1 MSEDRTNKDPLLGGL
16 DGMRAGQHW
25 AGEPD
30 SLKHTEGQQASA
42 ESDTAAADPAEKTEK
57 NAESF
62 SAKEHTAAPG
72 TAGKDAEAFS
82 GKEIQTAELEAQ
94 KIAQELR
101 REAIKTGNTQ
111 KETEVPH
118 AEPVKSQKKRSR
130 KEEQQPSGGWLKE
143 ILEWVKIIVSA
154 ALIAFVL
161 NTFIIA
167 NSEVPSGSMEN
178 TIMTG
183 DRVIGSRLSYHF
195 GDPKRGDIAIFRFPD
210 NESIY
215 YVKRIIGLPGETVD
229 IIDGK
234 VYIDGSDTPLDEP
247 YIREPMIPEA
257 PMHFEVPEGCYFMMG
272 DNRNYSMDAR
282 RWENT
287 YVKRDKIIAKVLFRY
302 FPKPGMLK

>member
-1 MSEDRTNKDPLLGGL
+1 MSEDRINKDPLLGGL
-16 DGMRAGQHW
+16 DGMRARQTWEGAPEKMNAGGDGQ
-25 AGEPD
+25 AASETEPVPED
-30 SLKHTEGQQASA
+30 SAQA
-42 ESDTAAADPAEKTEK
+42 P
-57 NAESF
+57 
-62 SAKEHTAAPG
+62 
-72 TAGKDAEAFS
+72 EAFS
-82 GKEIQTAELEAQ
+82 AEEVQTAEEEARR
-94 KIAQELR
+94 IAQELH
-101 REAIKTGNTQ
+101 REAVKTGNTE
-111 KETEVPH
+111 KEIEVPRT
-118 AEPVKSQKKRSR
+118 ESSERRKKKAHEEDE
-130 KEEQQPSGGWLKE
+130 KEKKQGGLGKE
-143 ILEWVKIIVSA
+143 IFEWVKIIVSA

-195 GDPKRGDIAIFRFPD
+195 EDPKRGDIAIFRFPD
-210 NESIY
+210 NEKIY

-229 IIDGK
+229 IVDGK
-234 VYIDGSDTPLDEP
+234 VYINGSGEPLDEP
-247 YIREPMIPEA
+247 YIREPMIPEE
-257 PMHFEVPEGCYFMMG
+257 PMHFEVPENCYFMMG

>member
-25 AGEPD
+25 EGEPERV
-30 SLKHTEGQQASA
+30 KHPEEPKPDQDA
-42 ESDTAAADPAEKTEK
+42 
-57 NAESF
+57 F
-62 SAKEHTAAPG
+62 SAKEV
-72 TAGKDAEAFS
+72 
-82 GKEIQTAELEAQ
+82 QTAEEEAR
-94 KIAQELR
+94 KIAQELH
-101 REAIKTGNTQ
+101 REAVKSGSTE

-118 AEPVKSQKKRSR
+118 AEPEEHEQKKSR
-130 KEEQQPSGGWLKE
+130 KKEEQSGGWAKE
-143 ILEWVKIIVSA
+143 LFEWVKIVVSA

-195 GDPKRGDIAIFRFPD
+195 EDPKRGDIAIFRFPD
-210 NESIY
+210 NEKIY

-247 YIREPMIPEA
+247 YIREPMIPEE
-257 PMHFEVPEGCYFMMG
+257 PMHFEVPENCYFMMG

-287 YVKRDKIIAKVLFRY
+287 YVKREKIIAKVLFRY
-302 FPKPGMLK
+302 FPKPGVLK

>member
-16 DGMRAGQHW
+16 DGMRAGQTW
-25 AGEPD
+25 EGAPEKMNAGGDGQAASETEPVPED
-30 SLKHTEGQQASA
+30 SAQA
-42 ESDTAAADPAEKTEK
+42 P
-57 NAESF
+57 
-62 SAKEHTAAPG
+62 
-72 TAGKDAEAFS
+72 EAFS
-82 GKEIQTAELEAQ
+82 AEEVQTAEEEARR
-94 KIAQELR
+94 IAQELH
-101 REAIKTGNTQ
+101 REAVKTGNTE
-111 KETEVPH
+111 KEIEVPRT
-118 AEPVKSQKKRSR
+118 ESSERRKKIAHEEDE
-130 KEEQQPSGGWLKE
+130 KEKKQGGLGKE
-143 ILEWVKIIVSA
+143 IFEWVKIIVSA

-183 DRVIGSRLSYHF
+183 DRVIGSRLSYRF
-195 GDPKRGDIAIFRFPD
+195 EDPKRGDIAIFRFPD
-210 NESIY
+210 NEKIY

-229 IIDGK
+229 IVDGK
-234 VYIDGSDTPLDEP
+234 VYINGSDEPLDEP

-257 PMHFEVPEGCYFMMG
+257 PMHFEVPENSYFMMG

>member
-1 MSEDRTNKDPLLGGL
+1 MSEDRINKDPLLGGL
-16 DGMRAGQHW
+16 DGMRARQTWEGAPEKMNAGGDGQ
-25 AGEPD
+25 AASETEPVPED
-30 SLKHTEGQQASA
+30 SAQA
-42 ESDTAAADPAEKTEK
+42 P
-57 NAESF
+57 
-62 SAKEHTAAPG
+62 
-72 TAGKDAEAFS
+72 EAFS
-82 GKEIQTAELEAQ
+82 AEEVQTAEEEARR
-94 KIAQELR
+94 IAQELH
-101 REAIKTGNTQ
+101 REAVKTGNTE
-111 KETEVPH
+111 KEIEVPRT
-118 AEPVKSQKKRSR
+118 ESSERRKKKAHEEDE
-130 KEEQQPSGGWLKE
+130 KEKKQGGLGKE
-143 ILEWVKIIVSA
+143 IFEWVKIIVSA

-287 YVKRDKIIAKVLFRY
+287 YVKREKIIAKVLFRY
-302 FPKPGMLK
+302 FPKPGILK

>member
-30 SLKHTEGQQASA
+30 RLKQAENGQALA
-42 ESDTAAADPAEKTEK
+42 ENDTTAADPAEAAEK

-62 SAKEHTAAPG
+62 SAKENTAASGAAG
-72 TAGKDAEAFS
+72 TDTEAFS
-82 GKEIQTAELEAQ
+82 EKEIQTAELEAQ

-101 REAIKTGNTQ
+101 REAIKTGNTE

-118 AEPVKSQKKRSR
+118 MEPVKSQKKNSR
-130 KEEQQPSGGWLKE
+130 KQEKQPGGWKKE
-143 ILEWVKIIVSA
+143 LLEWVKIIVSA

-195 GDPKRGDIAIFRFPD
+195 SDPKRGDIAIFRFPD
-210 NESIY
+210 DESIY

-287 YVKRDKIIAKVLFRY
+287 YVKREKIIAKVLFRY
-302 FPKPGMLK
+302 FPKPGVLK

>member
-1 MSEDRTNKDPLLGGL
+1 MSEDRTKKDPLLGGL
-16 DGMRAGQHW
+16 DGMRARQTWEGAPEKMNAGGDGQ
-25 AGEPD
+25 AASETEPVPED
-30 SLKHTEGQQASA
+30 SAQA
-42 ESDTAAADPAEKTEK
+42 P
-57 NAESF
+57 
-62 SAKEHTAAPG
+62 
-72 TAGKDAEAFS
+72 EAFS
-82 GKEIQTAELEAQ
+82 AEEVQTAEEEARR
-94 KIAQELR
+94 IAQELH
-101 REAIKTGNTQ
+101 REAVKTGNTE
-111 KETEVPH
+111 KEIEVPRT
-118 AEPVKSQKKRSR
+118 ESSERRKKKAHEEDE
-130 KEEQQPSGGWLKE
+130 KEKKQGGLGKE
-143 ILEWVKIIVSA
+143 IFEWVKIIVSA

-183 DRVIGSRLSYHF
+183 DRVIGSRLSYRF
-195 GDPKRGDIAIFRFPD
+195 EDPKRGDIAIFRFPD
-210 NESIY
+210 NEKIY

-229 IIDGK
+229 IVDGK
-234 VYIDGSDTPLDEP
+234 VYINGSDEPLDEP

-257 PMHFEVPEGCYFMMG
+257 PMHFEVPENSYFMMG